1 MQQPISPVTSL
12 SLNDMIGARIKYVYT
27 QHINGTPDM
36 VETGII
42 QSVKQLGD
50 GRLEMYVV
58 PTNPSRMAKY
68 RIAETH
74 LLKYIHTEVSAQKLS
89 A

>member
-1 MQQPISPVTSL
+1 MFNLIPVTNLNL
-12 SLNDMIGARIKYVYT
+12 SSMIGARIEYVYAEPYA
-27 QHINGTPDM
+27 QERMI
-36 VETGII
+36 ETGVI
-42 QSVKQLGD
+42 QSVKQLRD

-74 LLKYIHTEVSAQKLS
+74 LLKYIHTEASAQLS